1 MTTGRNRRTRFCWI
15 AKSKWRDAD
24 LQGEWLQ
31 GIGAIV
37 SVLISLLMMAFKNGI
52 FTLFRPAAL
61 LIADR
66 DEARRRAVEEKAR
79 ADAAEKLAKILDGN
93 VKAMEGRV
101 GRLEGRCDALVE
113 YARATGRYIEYIE
126 GLLQENRIPVKM
138 ERPTLQMEA
147 DLL

>member
-1 MTTGRNRRTRFCWI
+1 M
-15 AKSKWRDAD
+15 
-24 LQGEWLQ
+24 QGEWLQ

-37 SVLISLLMMAFKNGI
+37 SVLISLLMMAFRNGI
-52 FTLFRPAAL
+52 FNLFRPAAL

-66 DEARRRAVEEKAR
+66 DAAVRRAAEEKAR
-79 ADAAEKLAKILDGN
+79 ADAAEKLSKVLDGN

-101 GRLEGRCDALVE
+101 DRLEGRCDALVD

-126 GLLQENRIPVKM
+126 GLLQDARIPVKM